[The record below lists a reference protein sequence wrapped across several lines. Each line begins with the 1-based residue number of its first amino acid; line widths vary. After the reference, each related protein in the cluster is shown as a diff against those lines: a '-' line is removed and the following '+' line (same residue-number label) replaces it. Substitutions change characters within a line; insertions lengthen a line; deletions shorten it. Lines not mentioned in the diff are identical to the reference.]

1 MTPEKK
7 QALLKALRYWGAS
20 YAIVTGFLYYKSQV
34 TVGAV
39 LLAGVLTFF
48 VTVGRVWLSR
58 SEPSSS

>member
-20 YAIVTGFLYYKSQV
+20 YAVVAGFLYYKSRV

-39 LLAGVLTFF
+39 LLAGALTFF

-58 SEPSSS
+58 SDAGPS